1 MSDLIVGIDLGTTN
15 SEVAIV
21 RDGQPHVF
29 ARGRRSDPAVVR
41 RPVRGRP
48 AAGRQGGQA
57 TSGCWPRSAPSSRS
71 SARWA
76 RT

>member
-21 RDGQPHVF
+21 ATASRTSSRRTAIRSCPRSSACPRTAGCSS
-29 ARGRRSDPAVVR
+29 ARP
-41 RPVRGRP
+41 P
-48 AAGRQGGQA
+48 A
-57 TSGCWPRSAPSSRS
+57 TSGCSPRSAPSSRS